1 MTREL
6 MLLRHGKSSWKEPEL
21 DDYDRPLKKRGITA
35 AKKMGRYM
43 VHHKLR
49 PDLILSSTARRAEET
64 AVLACEEMG
73 ITQRH
78 IQWHKQLYH
87 AHVHT
92 LLEALARCPEAPRIL
107 LIGHNPGMEEL
118 IAYLCGN
125 RIPVPE
131 DGKLLPTAALA
142 RISMPEHWN
151 ALAHGCAKLE
161 DIIRPRALTRAGLPE
176 AV

>member
-6 MLLRHGKSSWKEPEL
+6 MLLRHGKSSWSDPQL

-35 AKKMGRYM
+35 SKKMGRYM

-49 PDLILSSTARRAEET
+49 PQMILSSTAKRAAET

-78 IQWHKQLYH
+78 IQWHKGLYH

-92 LLEALARCPEAPRIL
+92 LLEVLAGCPDAPRIL
-107 LIGHNPGMEEL
+107 LVGHNPGMEEL
-118 IAYLCGN
+118 IAYLCGD

-142 RISMPEHWN
+142 RLIMPDNWSG
-151 ALAHGCAKLE
+151 LAHGCATLA
-161 DIIRPRALTRAGLPE
+161 DIVRPRALTRAGLPE
-176 AV
+176 TV